1 MNRAHL
7 TRVVATALGLTLA
20 TGLLAGCGKQGTL
33 DQPAPLFGDKARVDY
48 EAART
53 AAATPSVDN
62 QGRGQSSTPDNTPP
76 STRDVRDP
84 AQRLS
89 PASTAPVPGA
99 PNMAGAPIQTTPNF

>member
-1 MNRAHL
+1 MNRNLIGLSA
-7 TRVVATALGLTLA
+7 VLGLTLA
-20 TGLLAGCGKQGTL
+20 ASLLSGCGKQGTL
-33 DQPAPLFGDKARVDY
+33 DQPPPIFGDKARVDY

-53 AAATPSVDN
+53 AAATPGVDN

-89 PASTAPVPGA
+89 PASTAPVAGA